1 MQRTMMR
8 AKVHRATVTECNLE
22 YEGSLALDTR
32 IMEELDILPNEMVQV
47 LNLNNGARLTTYII
61 PGERD
66 SGAVSLNGAA
76 ARLAAVGDKVLI
88 VFYAMM
94 NDEEARTHRPKVA
107 IVDERNRITEIL
119 QAAEPPAAP
128 GMRKR

>member
-8 AKVHRATVTECNLE
+8 AKVHGATVTECNLQ
-22 YEGSLALDTR
+22 YEGSLALDIR

-47 LNLNNGARLTTYII
+47 LNVNNGARLTTYII

-76 ARLAAVGDKVLI
+76 ARMATVGDKVLVI
-88 VFYAMM
+88 FYALMS
-94 NDEEARTHRPKVA
+94 DEEARTNRPKVA
-107 IVDERNRITEIL
+107 LVDERNRITEIL
-119 QAAEPPAAP
+119 QAAEAPAAP